1 MGGVWPRRPG
11 PSGVLFAP
19 PDPAAGGTFLLLLFS
34 GILSG
39 GTSRVSC
46 TGSTMAVRPLAP
58 RQPGRDE
65 VNAPAAGSVLL
76 SLAAAAFFAILLMR
90 SPKDGGTAAG
100 ILCGPV
106 CPCGAIP
113 SPCANSAGLT
123 CDGRPRVL
131 LVCSPVSGSHRG
143 ASRGC
148 GFRGC
153 CGAGPRWVGFAS
165 RRIVSAALG
174 ASWGYSLS
182 HGSAT
187 GSGPLGAALEHTG
200 GPTCRFSACRCLGF
214 RHGGMPALP
223 PRLSAKRHPAG
234 SDRHARCRARGSWA
248 ARFLRPRRTDS
259 CIWSPRLR
267 CSAGPVA
274 ASLRSKQRMQG
285 ENS

>member
-153 CGAGPRWVGFAS
+153 CGAGPRWVGFGSRVASDCLRRS
-165 RRIVSAALG
+165 RRIMGIFVVPRFCDGLWAPG
-174 ASWGYSLS
+174 R
-182 HGSAT
+182 
-187 GSGPLGAALEHTG
+187 GSGTYGRPDLSLLGMSVFGIPAWRYASPSSSSIGETSPGRKRSTCSVSGSGELG
-200 GPTCRFSACRCLGF
+200 GEISSA
-214 RHGGMPALP
+214 P
-223 PRLSAKRHPAG
+223 PYR
-234 SDRHARCRARGSWA
+234 
-248 ARFLRPRRTDS
+248 
-259 CIWSPRLR
+259 
-267 CSAGPVA
+267 
-274 ASLRSKQRMQG
+274 
-285 ENS
+285 